1 MKKVKV
7 AFNKIFEAFKTNL
20 ISWFV
25 VVLTIF
31 SIFKGLEFFA
41 IICLVFLWIR
51 NDSEMGIRL
60 RQVFE
65 QIGKEGV
72 KFRKPPEETVSAEKP
87 SLTPQITDQA
97 EDFKLFNK
105 ANTLLSKGDLLEA
118 EKQYL
123 NLAEKTSNHR
133 IKTDS
138 FLNLGVTYMRLW
150 HQTYNQEYLDKSI
163 ESSRKA
169 LELDPEGYRSR
180 LNLAVALSKNRRT
193 ESEALKY
200 FEEADERGD
209 LRDPVLWGKIK
220 LFKASLILTLTGRID
235 GAKYKDR
242 IFEAELDML
251 EALRLFEMMKN
262 HPEIPWLNDEA
273 KTSLNLIKKKT
284 EALFANHRIHK
295 DAR

>member
-1 MKKVKV
+1 MKRIK
-7 AFNKIFEAFKTNL
+7 ATFSNISERFNTNL
-20 ISWFV
+20 ISWFAAI
-25 VVLTIF
+25 LAIL
-31 SIFKGLEFFA
+31 SILKGLEFFA

-60 RQVFE
+60 RQIFE

-72 KFRKPPEETVSAEKP
+72 KFRNPPEETASAEK
-87 SLTPQITDQA
+87 STLKPQITKQD
-97 EDFKLFNK
+97 EDSKLFIK
-105 ANTLLSKGDLLEA
+105 ANTLLSKGNLQEA
-118 EKQYL
+118 EKEYL
-123 NLAEKTSNHR
+123 DLVEKSPNPR

-138 FLNLGVTYMRLW
+138 YLNLGVVYMRLW

-163 ESSRKA
+163 ECSKKA

-180 LNLAVALSKNRRT
+180 LNLAVALSKDRKT

-220 LFKASLILTLTGRID
+220 LFKASLILTLTGRSD
-235 GAKYKDR
+235 GAKYKNR
-242 IFEAELDML
+242 LSEAELDLL

-262 HPEIPWLNDEA
+262 HPEVPWLNDEA
-273 KTSLNLIKKKT
+273 KTSLNFIKKKI
-284 EALFANHRIHK
+284 ENN
-295 DAR
+295 